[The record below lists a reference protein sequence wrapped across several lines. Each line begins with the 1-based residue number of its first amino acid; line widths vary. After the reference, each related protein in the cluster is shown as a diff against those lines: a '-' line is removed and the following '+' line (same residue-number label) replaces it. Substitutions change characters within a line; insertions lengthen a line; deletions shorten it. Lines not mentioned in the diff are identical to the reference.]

1 MGTGVHHDLAA
12 AQRRHGQHSHYRKS
26 LLPPMTPHLQK
37 LKPYPFERL
46 RQLKQ
51 GVKPPAGYRHL
62 ALSLGEPKA
71 PPPKFL
77 KDVLIAALDD
87 IAIYPT
93 TQGSSTLR
101 EAIAQW
107 LIRRF
112 SLPVETIDP
121 DRHVIP
127 VAGTREALFAL
138 AQCTIDPRHDPLVL
152 MPNPFYQIYEG
163 ATLLAGATPYYL
175 NCTEATDFLPDLTSV
190 PVQAWERCQ
199 LFYLCSPGNPTG
211 AVAGLSFLQQLIEL
225 SDRYDFIIA
234 ADECY
239 SEIYPDE
246 MRPTLGLLEAA
257 ARLGRFD
264 YRRCLAFHSLS
275 KRSNVPGLRTG
286 FVAGDATLIE
296 QFLRY
301 RTYHGCAMPLHT
313 QAASTAAWQDEV
325 HVRENRERYRRK
337 FQVMETH
344 LEAALPFDKPAG
356 GFYLWPKTPCDDIQF
371 ALGLFRH
378 TNVTVLPGTY
388 LSRPAHGGN
397 PGSCRVRIA
406 LVPSLD
412 DCKEAADRIAWFV
425 STHCQQPS
433 VLTPR

>member
-1 MGTGVHHDLAA
+1 
-12 AQRRHGQHSHYRKS
+12 
-26 LLPPMTPHLQK
+26 MTPHLKK

-51 GVKPPAGYRHL
+51 GVRAPAGYRHL
-62 ALSLGEPKA
+62 ALSLGEPKTS
-71 PPPKFL
+71 PPKFI

-93 TQGSSTLR
+93 THGSSDLR

-107 LIRRF
+107 LTRRC
-112 SLPVETIDP
+112 SLPAETINP
-121 DRHVIP
+121 DRHVVP

-138 AQCTIDPRHDPLVL
+138 AQCTIDPSHDPLVFV
-152 MPNPFYQIYEG
+152 PNPFYQIYEG
-163 ATLLAGATPYYL
+163 AALLAGATPYYL
-175 NCTEATDFLPDLTSV
+175 NCTEDTGFLPDLSRV
-190 PVQAWERCQ
+190 SVQAWERCQ
-199 LFYLCSPGNPTG
+199 LFYLCSPSNPTG
-211 AVAGLSFLQQLIEL
+211 CVAGLPFLQHLIEL

-246 MRPTLGLLEAA
+246 TRPPVGLLEAA
-257 ARLGRFD
+257 ARLGRLD

-286 FVAGDATLIE
+286 FAAGDAKLIE
-296 QFLRY
+296 HFLRY
-301 RTYHGCAMPLHT
+301 RTYHGCAMPLPT
-313 QAASTAAWQDEV
+313 QAASAAAWRDEV
-325 HVRENRERYRRK
+325 HVRENRELYRRK
-337 FQVMETH
+337 FRVMETR
-344 LEAALPFDKPAG
+344 LEGALPFDKPAG
-356 GFYLWPKTPCDDIQF
+356 GFYLWPKTPCDDVHF
-371 ALGLFRH
+371 ALELFRH

-388 LSRPAHGGN
+388 LSRPAHGCD

-412 DCKEAADRIAWFV
+412 DCLEAADRIAEFV
-425 STHCQQPS
+425 STHS
-433 VLTPR
+433 